1 MAFFFSASWLY
12 FANKRA
18 KGKVG
23 NFHFGL
29 EILGFRKWDD
39 QWVIFSR
46 KLEKV
51 REKDEAF
58 SSEMKPENFE
68 THIIK
73 E

>member
-18 KGKVG
+18 KEKVG

-29 EILGFRKWDD
+29 EILGFWKWDD

-58 SSEMKPENFE
+58 SSEMKRENFE